1 MAELADVV
9 QELKTAN
16 ETQDF
21 LLMENAVQLEDL
33 RDSNQEIVTGVGNMV
48 STLEQIRNNLVNSL
62 EIQKQTFEIQTGKTF
77 EELEAQ
83 REAARA
89 ADGDKPTAGQA
100 GEEETPQDKEKG
112 GFLSK
117 LFKGLV
123 GAGVIAALLASQEQ
137 LTQFGTFLKEKVIP
151 GFKSLYEN
159 GLKPFFESVIDPILN
174 WAGETALP
182 AVGDGILRFFED
194 LTRFFSQLGKAG
206 EAFKNGDFFGPEG
219 VIGTA
224 IMAFVELIVD
234 GIDNLATVAVNMLG
248 LDTGG
253 QALSV
258 YLEEAF
264 SNFTEKAK
272 EKILSVIAGL
282 LPDPNSF
289 VGRNLIPN
297 SVYEALGLPATT
309 PDEPEPT
316 LEERAPAHGNL
327 PDKPQYDEEGNL
339 IAMGKNKRMESEMGA
354 LGRGSRPRE
363 LPDKPQYDE
372 EGNLIPMGKN
382 KRMQSEMGALG
393 RGGGRAE
400 LTEKLI
406 PSGEAAENIPPARF
420 LSYHEA
426 GYEVTKGSGGW
437 MASIELPDGRQKTF
451 YEDGKSTISGADG
464 TAFFD
469 SQGKLIKTSI
479 PSGVEGLTVEEFAD
493 GGRQTTYETT
503 LGSHR
508 ITAEGEEQMSA
519 RSFAGSYV
527 SDFETVGSE
536 EQKAAG
542 ARAIQVSDAEI
553 ENQKDIFE
561 QEYLDYLAREADTPE
576 GRKLKDDYNR
586 KRFEQLYPGK
596 SYDDAKAAAAPNPSL
611 TAPVGKASTEVAA
624 AASSPTIVAPQT
636 TNAPTTNNSS
646 VTNINNATTVG
657 STSARPAEPSF
668 MRVQDQYAGYY

>member
-1 MAELADVV
+1 MASLSDVV
-9 QELKTAN
+9 QQLKENN

-21 LLMENAVQLEDL
+21 ILLENAIQLEDL
-33 RDSNQEIVTGVGNMV
+33 RESNEEIVSGVENML
-48 STLEQIRNNLVNSL
+48 STLEQIRNNVINSV
-62 EIQKQTFEIQTGKTF
+62 EVQKDLFQAITGQSF
-77 EELEAQ
+77 RELEEQ

-89 ADGDKPTAGQA
+89 ADGEQPTGGQV
-100 GEEETPQDKEKG
+100 GEETSKEDKEKG
-112 GFLSK
+112 GLLSK
-117 LFKGLV
+117 LFGV
-123 GAGVIAALLASQEQ
+123 MAGVGLIAALTASEEQ
-137 LTQFGTFLKEKVIP
+137 LQSFGTFIKEKLVP
-151 GFKSLYEN
+151 GFKQFYEE
-159 GLKPFFESVIDPILN
+159 GLKPFYDNVIDPILT
-174 WAGETALP
+174 WATETALP

-194 LTRFFSQLGKAG
+194 LTMFFSQLGKAG

-282 LPDPNSF
+282 LPDPDSF

-339 IAMGKNKRMESEMGA
+339 IAMGKNKRME
-354 LGRGSRPRE
+354 
-363 LPDKPQYDE
+363 
-372 EGNLIPMGKN
+372 
-382 KRMQSEMGALG
+382 SEMGALG

-479 PSGVEGLTVEEFAD
+479 PTGVEGLTVEEFAD
-493 GGRQTTYETT
+493 GGRQTTYNTAF
-503 LGSHR
+503 GSSR
-508 ITAEGEEQMSA
+508 ITAEGEKQMSA
-519 RSFAGSYV
+519 RSFGGNYS
-527 SDFETVGSE
+527 SDFYAEGSE
-536 EQKAAG
+536 ELQAAG
-542 ARAIQVSDAEI
+542 AKAKEVTAQEFAATKEQFRREEAE
-553 ENQKDIFE
+553 
-561 QEYLDYLAREADTPE
+561 YYAREADTPE

-586 KRFEQLYPGK
+586 KIFEQMYPGK

-624 AASSPTIVAPQT
+624 AGSAPTIVAPQT
-636 TNAPTTNNSS
+636 TNAPTTNNSN
-646 VTNINNATTVG
+646 VTNINNSTTVG

-668 MRVQDQYAGYY
+668 MRVQDQYAGYS